1 MLYFRRWVT
10 YMNLDTMSGFHHE
23 SDTPYQT
30 NDMRFVK
37 TDPYHFMLIGGNTPN
52 WAGTST
58 ANWFRW
64 NDANSRCFDSQ
75 KAKKCH
81 SSKLQGGE
89 GGSRYAVL
97 TSQRSSSGSA
107 RHQSQDQ
114 ELCRALCPPSTLV
127 LLQLTKT

>member
-1 MLYFRRWVT
+1 MFYFRRWVT

-75 KAKKCH
+75 KAKNVTHRNCRVVRAEADMLYSHLNAPAVAVPVTKARIKSCA
-81 SSKLQGGE
+81 E
-89 GGSRYAVL
+89 PYAL
-97 TSQRSSSGSA
+97 
-107 RHQSQDQ
+107 
-114 ELCRALCPPSTLV
+114 PPP
-127 LLQLTKT
+127 